1 MRGSTVD
8 AVAADG
14 CSSPTNSQGCLHV
27 ITRRRLLVRL
37 ETLDIHH
44 GYAAEAAEHTLDTLG
59 LLLMHAWPTSAPSLP
74 PGVTWQ
80 WLSGWRTTPMMS

>member
-14 CSSPTNSQGCLHV
+14 CSSPTNSQGFSHV

-37 ETLDIHH
+37 EALDVHP
-44 GYAAEAAEHTLDTLG
+44 GSAPEAPERTLDTPV
-59 LLLMHAWPTSAPSLP
+59 LL
-74 PGVTWQ
+74 Q
-80 WLSGWRTTPMMS
+80 QLSGPHLHAATGRV